1 MTHPLKND
9 MTDGGGRLNFGEGR
23 GFPSTTD
30 KQLISHDYLV
40 ELYLGLDQAEFVMSS
55 SHKQYIYVGIYTKLY
70 VHKFESDFL

>member
-40 ELYLGLDQAEFVMSS
+40 ELYLGLDQA
-55 SHKQYIYVGIYTKLY
+55 
-70 VHKFESDFL
+70 

>member
-40 ELYLGLDQAEFVMSS
+40 VLSRVGSS
-55 SHKQYIYVGIYTKLY
+55 LACI
-70 VHKFESDFL
+70 ESKVFR

>member
-1 MTHPLKND
+1 MLLVQIVHMHHIVYCYMTHPLKND

-40 ELYLGLDQAEFVMSS
+40 ELYLGLDQA
-55 SHKQYIYVGIYTKLY
+55 
-70 VHKFESDFL
+70 

>member
-40 ELYLGLDQAEFVMSS
+40 ELCISRAGSSLVYNEF
-55 SHKQYIYVGIYTKLY
+55 KL
-70 VHKFESDFL
+70 

>member
-40 ELYLGLDQAEFVMSS
+40 ELYLGLDQAELVMSS
-55 SHKQYIYVGIYTKLY
+55 SYKLLQVSTKNTIYITQIQVK
-70 VHKFESDFL
+70 V

>member
-55 SHKQYIYVGIYTKLY
+55 SHKQYIHVGIYTKLY